1 MGEAF
6 RQIQNS
12 DRRPAGYNF
21 GKQGSLSNV
30 QLRFNLSNITNA
42 QYRNPSSGSV
52 VNTVKYGATNPS
64 TVFYY
69 LGAPRYAAVSMS
81 ADF

>member
-1 MGEAF
+1 M
-6 RQIQNS
+6 
-12 DRRPAGYNF
+12 
-21 GKQGSLSNV
+21 
-30 QLRFNLSNITNA
+30 RFNLSNITNA

-52 VNTVKYGATNPS
+52 VNTDKYGATYPS